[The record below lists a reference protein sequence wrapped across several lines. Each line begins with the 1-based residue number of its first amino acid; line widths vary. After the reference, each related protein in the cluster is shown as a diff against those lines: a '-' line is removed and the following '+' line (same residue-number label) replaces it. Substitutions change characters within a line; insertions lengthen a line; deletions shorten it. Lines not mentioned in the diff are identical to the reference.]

1 MNSSETN
8 SIKIKVYRGSTFLS
22 RVQGKEVDDYLSMS
36 NVSVGSYFESRLG
49 GKVGTGKLTQQEINV
64 LLPPFVE
71 VDSTHPEFM
80 KRVNEFYH
88 ALDTKI
94 PFGTGLELEI
104 GLLDNSKKVGDTI
117 EKGKLNV
124 PLDFDNYLRYRHI
137 AGHPDTALTKE
148 EADSNPN
155 KKYYIFNPD
164 ELKRKQKLRNEEIDA
179 ANQKFLE
186 IKGDI
191 NKVKMALTLLGE
203 NLKSFIG
210 KDREVQM
217 EQKLRTIVNQRP
229 ADFVGVL
236 GTKDL
241 ELRFFIQ
248 ELVNN
253 KIIQVV
259 NGKYIDPD
267 APNAKA
273 SLLAND
279 LDEFIT
285 YLSLDENSALMIRL
299 KAALQEKSIDYKTV
313 E

>member
-1 MNSSETN
+1 
-8 SIKIKVYRGSTFLS
+8 
-22 RVQGKEVDDYLSMS
+22 
-36 NVSVGSYFESRLG
+36 
-49 GKVGTGKLTQQEINV
+49 
-64 LLPPFVE
+64 
-71 VDSTHPEFM
+71 
-80 KRVNEFYH
+80 
-88 ALDTKI
+88 
-94 PFGTGLELEI
+94 
-104 GLLDNSKKVGDTI
+104 
-117 EKGKLNV
+117 
-124 PLDFDNYLRYRHI
+124 
-137 AGHPDTALTKE
+137 
-148 EADSNPN
+148 
-155 KKYYIFNPD
+155 
-164 ELKRKQKLRNEEIDA
+164 
-179 ANQKFLE
+179 
-186 IKGDI
+186 
-191 NKVKMALTLLGE
+191 MALTLLGE

-217 EQKLRTIVNQRP
+217 EQKLRTIVNYRP

-279 LDEFIT
+279 LNEFIT